1 MNNFEATINSAK
13 PTLVDFSA
21 AWCGPCKMMEPIL
34 KELKTMVGEDATI
47 LKVDVDQNP
56 DVSIQYQI
64 RSVPTIMIFKN
75 GQPVFRQSGVM
86 QANQLKTLIDSHI

>member
-1 MNNFEATINSAK
+1 MSNFEETINSTK

-34 KELKTMVGEDATI
+34 KELKTMVGETATI

-64 RSVPTIMIFKN
+64 RSVPTIILFKE
-75 GQPVFRQSGVM
+75 GKPVFRQSGVIP
-86 QANQLKTLIDSHI
+86 ANQLKSLVDSHL

>member
-1 MNNFEATINSAK
+1 MNNFEATINSTK